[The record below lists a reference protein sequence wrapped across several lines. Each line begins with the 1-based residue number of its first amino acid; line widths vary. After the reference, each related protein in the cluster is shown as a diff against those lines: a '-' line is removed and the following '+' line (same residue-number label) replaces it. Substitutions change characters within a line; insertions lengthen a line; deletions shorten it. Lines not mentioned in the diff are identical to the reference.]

1 MKTTIR
7 AMIAADLETVSELDA
22 LSFSQPWP
30 KNAFEVELANPGAR
44 CWVAQ
49 ADPATGPGQVVG
61 ALVFWRVLDEAHL
74 ATIAVHPLYRRRG
87 IARQLLQT
95 AMDAAYAEGAR
106 IYHLE
111 VRIGNVAA
119 QALYMAFGF
128 EEVGRRPKYYKDT
141 GEDALLMTKKC
152 SEQ

>member
-1 MKTTIR
+1 MKIIIR
-7 AMIAADLETVSELDA
+7 KMTAADLEAVSELDV

-30 KNAFEVELANPGAR
+30 KNAFEIELANKGAR
-44 CWVAQ
+44 CWVADV
-49 ADPATGPGQVVG
+49 AGQVVG

-74 ATIAVHPLYRRRG
+74 TTIAVHPAFRRRG

-111 VRIGNVAA
+111 VRAGNEPA
-119 QALYMAFGF
+119 QKLYESFGF
-128 EEVGRRPKYYKDT
+128 EVAGRRPKYYSDN
-141 GEDALLMTKKC
+141 GEDALLMTKVA
-152 SEQ
+152 Q